1 MALANREELFK
12 LIDHFCTIDQIKTL
26 LRSAEGNAD
35 VRLSAATKKDL
46 IESNLADALNSHAL
60 PIERAYDLV
69 RDAEENGNQHVFY
82 YVVSKKLASNVTF
95 GAVGTKLF
103 GAGWESRVK
112 FPSFRLAENKYLY
125 SDFRQWSPDKKP
137 SDWLL
142 KIYGQL
148 QFERPTGV
156 VQHESNRK
164 ILREFEIED
173 KRIVLVVRWNAPD
186 LLEIRVPT
194 DTSKKRVSG
203 SLSMAW
209 HMIEGVLR
217 EDQAVAWDLTSARGR
232 MLKDGKKN
240 ASIYR
245 ARDTRVRN
253 DYNTYTIEAN
263 NVSGTL
269 FDSEDDVE
277 TLRRTLDKK
286 GECTQ
291 LSILWLEQKDG
302 RPSRDIRTIM
312 GAARVN
318 ELIIPA
324 HCGPPDAEYV
334 TERLRQFSR

>member
-1 MALANREELFK
+1 MPTANKEELFK
-12 LIDHFCTIDQIKTL
+12 LIEHFCTIDQIKAL
-26 LRSAEGNAD
+26 LRTAQGNAD

-46 IESNLADALNSHAL
+46 IETNLADALNSHAL
-60 PIERAYDLV
+60 PIEHVYDLV
-69 RDAEENGNQHVFY
+69 RDAEENGNQHIFY
-82 YVVSKKLASNVTF
+82 YVVSKKLVSNVAF
-95 GAVGTKLF
+95 DAVGTSLF
-103 GAGWESRVK
+103 GAGWASKMK
-112 FPSFRLAENKYLY
+112 FPSFRVAENKYLY
-125 SDFRQWSPDKKP
+125 SDFRAWSPGKKP

-142 KIYGQL
+142 KVYGQL

-156 VQHESNRK
+156 VQHETDRK

-173 KRIVLVVRWNAPD
+173 KRIVLVVRWNAPN
-186 LLEIRVPT
+186 LLEIRVPA

-203 SLSMAW
+203 YLTTAW
-209 HMIEGVLR
+209 EMIGRAVT
-217 EDQAVAWDLTSARGR
+217 EDQVVPWDLTSARGR

-240 ASIYR
+240 ASIYQ

-263 NVSGTL
+263 EVSGTL

-277 TLRRTLDKK
+277 TLQRTLDKK

-318 ELIIPA
+318 ELVIPGQCA
-324 HCGPPDAEYV
+324 PIDVEYV
-334 TERLRQFSR
+334 TERLRQYSG